1 MRPKI
6 ELGKNVKGEYG
17 LKKRWIGLGLVL
29 ALLPSCSGSGTVMT
43 LEQRRQAAEQIDS
56 RYVQAE
62 NGFGLKLHQML
73 TEQAKDGENPVLS
86 PYSVATALAIAY
98 TGSAGETA
106 AEMAGTL
113 GWTGMDVEDVVK
125 ANRQLR
131 ELLETN
137 GGDVVFRTAN
147 SIWYRK
153 GIPMKKPFL
162 DGGKADFDAEIRAVD
177 FSSRSA
183 VDAIN
188 RWVDKRTN
196 GKIDRMIEDPPG
208 NDQIAVL
215 LNAVYFN
222 GAWEDPFPKG
232 ATREEPFTLTDGTT
246 KTVPMMRQTGH
257 YAYAENESWQAV
269 RLPYGDG
276 RLKMLVIVP
285 KSPATLDDL
294 HRQLWSD
301 PSAWQTDFQSRNVDL
316 KMPRF
321 KTETDVRL
329 VEALRRLGMEAAF
342 DRDRG
347 DFSNMAD
354 IKPLYISDVRHRTF
368 VEVHEEGTEAA
379 AATSIGIAGASAPAN
394 PVRMT
399 VDQPFFFAIED
410 AQTKAWLFVGSI
422 LNP

>member
-1 MRPKI
+1 MRLKI
-6 ELGKNVKGEYG
+6 ELGKNVKGE
-17 LKKRWIGLGLVL
+17 LALRKRWIGLGLVL
-29 ALLPSCSGSGTVMT
+29 ALLPSCAGSGAVMT

-62 NGFGLKLHQML
+62 NDFGLKLHRL
-73 TEQAKDGENPVLS
+73 LAEQAKEGENPVLS
-86 PYSVATALAIAY
+86 PYSVSTALAIAY

-106 AEMAGTL
+106 AETAETL

-137 GGDVVFRTAN
+137 GGDIVFRTAN

-153 GIPMKKPFL
+153 GISMKNHFL
-162 DGGKADFDAEIRAVD
+162 DGAKADFAAEIRAAD
-177 FSSRSA
+177 LSSRSA

-188 RWVDKRTN
+188 RWVDKHTN
-196 GKIDRMIEDPPG
+196 GKIDRMIDEPPG
-208 NDQIAVL
+208 NEQIAVL

-222 GAWEDPFPKG
+222 GAWKDPFSKG
-232 ATREEPFTLTDGTT
+232 ATREEPFTLADGTA
-246 KTVPMMRQTGH
+246 KTVPMMRRTGR
-257 YAYAENESWQAV
+257 YAYAESDSWQAV

-276 RLKMLVIVP
+276 RLEMLVVVP
-285 KSPATLDDL
+285 KPPATLDDL

-301 PSAWQTDFQSRNVDL
+301 PSAWQTEFPSRTVDL
-316 KMPRF
+316 KIPRF

-368 VEVHEEGTEAA
+368 VEVNEEGTEAA

-394 PVRMT
+394 PVRMAA
-399 VDQPFFFAIED
+399 DRPFFFAIED

-422 LNP
+422 FNP